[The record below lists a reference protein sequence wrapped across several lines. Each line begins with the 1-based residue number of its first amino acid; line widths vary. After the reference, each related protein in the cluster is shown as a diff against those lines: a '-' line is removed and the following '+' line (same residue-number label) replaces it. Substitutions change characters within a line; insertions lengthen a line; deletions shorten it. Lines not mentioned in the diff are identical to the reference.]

1 MARRAASEGGVNVS
15 AKIREYRKTHR
26 RAKPKTIAD
35 ALAEQG
41 VTVSAAYVSTILST
55 DRRKKKGKGAAGDK
69 TEAPRR
75 GRPSTAS
82 KFDDLVNELKAVK
95 QLVDKM
101 GGVEKAQAA
110 LSALAKLS

>member
-55 DRRKKKGKGAAGDK
+55 DRRKKKGKGAAGD
-69 TEAPRR
+69 EAPRR
-75 GRPSTAS
+75 GRPSATS

-110 LSALAKLS
+110 LAALAKLS